1 MKRSGPSAV
10 RRSQHYESSCEK
22 LGNLSES
29 CVLDNSLAF
38 ISLFPYRCKIEG
50 RYVIPYSEIQLNF
63 SKTRNQHSATK
74 VNICFDKHKPDYG
87 KVSVYPEVPSSFCRC
102 VRRQTKSDL
111 FVHRKEKAPGSD
123 SRRHRSHPNHLKF
136 SKI

>member
-1 MKRSGPSAV
+1 MDLTHELTVVLRMHEALGLRQSGGANK
-10 RRSQHYESSCEK
+10 HYESLCEK

-87 KVSVYPEVPSSFCRC
+87 KVSVYPEVPSSLCP
-102 VRRQTKSDL
+102 TPD
-111 FVHRKEKAPGSD
+111 KE
-123 SRRHRSHPNHLKF
+123 
-136 SKI
+136 